1 SSSSPSPSSHL
12 TRHRQTF
19 FFDRVLASSSNDD
32 NSFINDKIQI
42 PEKNCALIKNFTGIR
57 EWKIYKPLEKNKE
70 DGGENKGYESRSIFQ
85 HPFNVLPIPGIHVGF
100 SIRSVEKVEE
110 ENDLADISKL
120 CRLLDK
126 LFVLLDFNLKFDEK
140 IQKPMMDLRF
150 LWKYENQDI
159 KIVKE
164 EKELLFEQQH
174 QKFKFI
180 ETLLTV
186 PNDRVPPALN
196 YSFNSVLSPNQT
208 FHTNFHTTVKG
219 DNDEIK
225 GMEDEETCKLLFI
238 HIIPNTFI
246 VDKYQLDDSNDI
258 NDNKRIEIFGEM
270 NLESPVGDKSLR
282 WGNVAIINK
291 EGGGTKKKKRS
302 GVSIVSVPWP
312 LVVCLYPLFSQTP
325 LPLSLFYNNKRKQIK
340 YILPIQQNH
349 WPIELVKVPIGQ
361 LNHLKIVELWT
372 ILVVLIGSF
381 WIFWTVSKKIAA
393 KNAQDKNKID

>member
-126 LFVLLDFNLKFDEK
+126 LFA
-140 IQKPMMDLRF
+140 R
-150 LWKYENQDI
+150 
-159 KIVKE
+159 
-164 EKELLFEQQH
+164 LLFEQQH

-282 WGNVAIINK
+282 WGNVAIIK
-291 EGGGTKKKKRS
+291 
-302 GVSIVSVPWP
+302 
-312 LVVCLYPLFSQTP
+312 
-325 LPLSLFYNNKRKQIK
+325 
-340 YILPIQQNH
+340 
-349 WPIELVKVPIGQ
+349 LVKVPIGQ

>member
-1 SSSSPSPSSHL
+1 MAIMICYY
-12 TRHRQTF
+12 F
-19 FFDRVLASSSNDD
+19 
-32 NSFINDKIQI
+32 
-42 PEKNCALIKNFTGIR
+42 LIGK
-57 EWKIYKPLEKNKE
+57 L
-70 DGGENKGYESRSIFQ
+70 DG
-85 HPFNVLPIPGIHVGF
+85 VHVGF
-100 SIRSVEKVEE
+100 LIGSVEKVEE

-120 CRLLDK
+120 CQLLDK
-126 LFVLLDFNLKFDEK
+126 LFGIFWDKFDDESFYGA
-140 IQKPMMDLRF
+140 R
-150 LWKYENQDI
+150 
-159 KIVKE
+159 
-164 EKELLFEQQH
+164 LLFEQQH

-282 WGNVAIINK
+282 WGNVAIIN
-291 EGGGTKKKKRS
+291 
-302 GVSIVSVPWP
+302 
-312 LVVCLYPLFSQTP
+312 PLFSQTP

>member
-1 SSSSPSPSSHL
+1 MLLRVTHWVSRNSILSKLSSSSPSPSSHL

-42 PEKNCALIKNFTGIR
+42 PEKNC
-57 EWKIYKPLEKNKE
+57 
-70 DGGENKGYESRSIFQ
+70 
-85 HPFNVLPIPGIHVGF
+85 VHVGF
-100 SIRSVEKVEE
+100 SVRSVEKVEE

-126 LFVLLDFNLKFDEK
+126 LFGIFWDRFDDESFYGA
-140 IQKPMMDLRF
+140 R
-150 LWKYENQDI
+150 
-159 KIVKE
+159 
-164 EKELLFEQQH
+164 LLFEQQH

-196 YSFNSVLSPNQT
+196 YSFNSVLSSNQT

-219 DNDEIK
+219 NNDEIK

-282 WGNVAIINK
+282 WGNVAIISQKMMIN
-291 EGGGTKKKKRS
+291 
-302 GVSIVSVPWP
+302 VSIPWP
-312 LVVCLYPLFSQTP
+312 LVVCLCDEKSNNNKNNDKNNNIDKPDPLFSQTP

-340 YILPIQQNH
+340 YILPMQQNH

-381 WIFWTVSKKIAA
+381 WIFWIVSKKIVA